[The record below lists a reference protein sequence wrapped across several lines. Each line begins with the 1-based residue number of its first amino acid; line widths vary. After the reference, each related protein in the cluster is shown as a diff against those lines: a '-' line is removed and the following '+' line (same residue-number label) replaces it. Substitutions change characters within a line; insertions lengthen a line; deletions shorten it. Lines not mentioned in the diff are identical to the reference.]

1 MQAQELGKH
10 LPGNLTDLT
19 TLDLSRNHLHSEG
32 VTAVAQGCSQLP
44 SLKFLHLGVAVGGE
58 AELQA
63 AKRVVG
69 DNVHVEMQFSVA
81 EWSAEHVMYTLGD
94 A

>member
-19 TLDLSRNHLHSEG
+19 TLDLSRNHLHIEG
-32 VTAVAQGCSQLP
+32 VTAVTQGCSQLP
-44 SLKFLHLGVAVGGE
+44 SLSFLHLGVAVGGE

-69 DNVHVEMQFSVA
+69 DHVHVEMQFSVA
-81 EWSAEHVMYTLGD
+81 EWSDEHVMYTLGD
-94 A
+94 S